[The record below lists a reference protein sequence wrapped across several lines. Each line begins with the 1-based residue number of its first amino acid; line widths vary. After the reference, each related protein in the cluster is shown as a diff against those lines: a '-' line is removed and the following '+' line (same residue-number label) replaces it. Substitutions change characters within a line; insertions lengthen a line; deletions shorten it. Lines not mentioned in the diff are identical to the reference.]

1 MPSPRPSHRPLSRPA
16 PKARSLPVDISARQ
30 LADCEFFSGFP
41 EAARRKI
48 LALSGLRNLE
58 AGATLFEEGQACQ
71 ALHLLLAGDVKM
83 HKLSAEGKEQVIRR
97 LKPGQ
102 IFGAAP
108 LFTPQGSYPATAV
121 ALAPSVVLFVP
132 KADLIRF
139 LKEEPDRFLKVL
151 AFVSQHLQEMMRLAE
166 SVSLD
171 RVPKRLATLLLALA
185 KDQGGPQPGQAL
197 RLPHSQAEMAAE
209 LGTVREVVGR
219 TLHQFQKQGLLQVA
233 GRRIVLR
240 DIDGLGAV

>member
-1 MPSPRPSHRPLSRPA
+1 MPRPKSA
-16 PKARSLPVDISARQ
+16 PKARSLPVAITARQ
-30 LADCEFFSGFP
+30 LADCEFFSEFP

-108 LFTPQGSYPATAV
+108 LFTPQGTYPATAV
-121 ALAPSVVLFVP
+121 ALQPSVVLFVP
-132 KADLIRF
+132 KAELIRF
-139 LKEEPDRFLKVL
+139 LKQEPDRFLKVL

-166 SVSLD
+166 TVSLD
-171 RVPKRLATLLLALA
+171 KVPKRLAGLLLALA
-185 KDQGGPQPGQAL
+185 KEQGGPKAGQIL
-197 RLPHSQAEMAAE
+197 RLQRSQAEMAAE
-209 LGTVREVVGR
+209 LGTVREVLGR
-219 TLHQFQKQGLLQVA
+219 ALHQFQKQGLLLVN
-233 GRRIVLR
+233 GRKIVLQN
-240 DIDGLGAV
+240 IEGLGDV